1 MNHRFALVGLLALA
15 TPVCVLAQKTPPAEK
30 KLYCWEENGT
40 RVCGDA
46 LPAEAVNKARVEFNA
61 KSGMRTGEVQRAMT
75 EEERAVA
82 AEDAERQRADAAAVE
97 TRRRTERAMLTSYA
111 TEADLRRVFDER
123 VALLDNSVDTAKYN
137 IAGLREG
144 LVTLLQGAAEKEL
157 AGHKIKPET
166 TADIRKRHTELLR
179 LQRLQ
184 ADFERRRK
192 ELDGEIA
199 ETMQR
204 YREIKGI
211 AEPAASVVATT
222 PTPTEPA
229 TN

>member
-1 MNHRFALVGLLALA
+1 MNHRSALMGLLALA
-15 TPVCVLAQKTPPAEK
+15 MPAHALAQKAPPAEK

-75 EEERAVA
+75 DEERAAA
-82 AEDAERQRADAAAVE
+82 AEEAERQRAEAAAAE
-97 TRRRTERAMLTSYA
+97 TRKRTEKAMLTSYA

-123 VALLDNSVDTAKYN
+123 IALLDNSVETAKYN

-166 TADIRKRHTELLR
+166 TADILKRHNELLR

-184 ADFERRRK
+184 ADYERRRR

-199 ETMQR
+199 ETLQR

-211 AEPAASVVATT
+211 AAPAVATT
-222 PTPTEPA
+222 GSASPA
-229 TN
+229 KP

>member
-1 MNHRFALVGLLALA
+1 MNHRFTLLGLLALA
-15 TPVCVLAQKTPPAEK
+15 VTTSAQTPPANK

-75 EEERAVA
+75 EEERSVA
-82 AEDAERQRADAAAVE
+82 AEDAERQRADAAAAE
-97 TRRRTERAMLTSYA
+97 TRKRTERAMLTSYA

-166 TADIRKRHTELLR
+166 TADIRKRHAELLR

-211 AEPAASVVATT
+211 AGPTVVSTLAVTPAKQ
-222 PTPTEPA
+222 
-229 TN
+229 

>member
-1 MNHRFALVGLLALA
+1 MNHRFALLGLLALA
-15 TPVCVLAQKTPPAEK
+15 APGASSAQAPAK
-30 KLYCWEENGT
+30 KLYCWEEKGT

-46 LPAEAVNKARVEFNA
+46 LPAEAVDKARVEFNA
-61 KSGMRTGEVQRAMT
+61 SSGMRTGEVQRAMT
-75 EEERAVA
+75 EEERANA
-82 AEDAERQRADAAAVE
+82 AADAERQRADAAAAE
-97 TRRRTERAMLTSYA
+97 TRKRTERAMLTSYA

-123 VALLDNSVDTAKYN
+123 IALLDNSVDTAKYN

-157 AGHKIKPET
+157 AGHKVKPET
-166 TADIRKRHTELLR
+166 DADIRKRHTELLR

-211 AEPAASVVATT
+211 AVAT
-222 PTPTEPA
+222 PDAVAVTEPA
-229 TN
+229 KP

>member
-1 MNHRFALVGLLALA
+1 MNHRIALAGLLALA

-75 EEERAVA
+75 EEERSVA
-82 AEDAERQRADAAAVE
+82 AEDAERQRADAAAME
-97 TRRRTERAMLTSYA
+97 TRKRTERAMLTSYA

-157 AGHKIKPET
+157 AGRPVKAET
-166 TADIRKRHTELLR
+166 RADILKRHNELLR

-184 ADFERRRK
+184 ADF
-192 ELDGEIA
+192 
-199 ETMQR
+199 
-204 YREIKGI
+204 
-211 AEPAASVVATT
+211 
-222 PTPTEPA
+222 
-229 TN
+229 